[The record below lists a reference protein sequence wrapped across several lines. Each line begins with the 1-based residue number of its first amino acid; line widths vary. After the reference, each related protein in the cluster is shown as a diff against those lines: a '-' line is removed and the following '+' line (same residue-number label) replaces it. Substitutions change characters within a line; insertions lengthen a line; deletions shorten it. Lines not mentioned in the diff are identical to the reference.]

1 MIGRVIKAKAV
12 TAMTT
17 RTVIGMIT
25 VKATEKMITDT
36 ILDIGQSPAMIII
49 GMSISTNT
57 NITAIGIR
65 GIRGNTIE
73 VETLII

>member
-1 MIGRVIKAKAV
+1 
-12 TAMTT
+12 MTT

-36 ILDIGQSPAMIII
+36 ILDIGQSHVMITI
-49 GMSISTNT
+49 GMNISTT
-57 NITAIGIR
+57 TDTMAIGIR
-65 GIRGNTIE
+65 RIRGNTIE